1 MTGPA
6 TRERT
11 LRFDDN
17 DRRRLVLASALTIVA
32 LPAVWL
38 ANQDAAGTGGARPNV
53 AAVGLPAEDAGVDAG
68 ATDTGPVDPMGSVDA
83 GYLAGSS
90 LPPRAEHVEIAIG
103 TSDDTFAGSA
113 SAIYRRSVGR
123 VDTCLYSGVEAGAHI
138 RVVNVDNGRSV
149 QCWTALRPPDA
160 PAGELVMHPDT
171 FSRIADLTSAPIDV
185 EVRR

>member
-1 MTGPA
+1 V

-32 LPAVWL
+32 LPAIWL
-38 ANQDAAGTGGARPNV
+38 AHQDSAGTASTPNV
-53 AAVGLPAEDAGVDAG
+53 AAVGLPAEDAAAADAG
-68 ATDTGPVDPMGSVDA
+68 SVDTEPIDPMGSVDA

-90 LPPRAEHVEIAIG
+90 LPPRAEHVEIAVG
-103 TSDDTFAGSA
+103 HSEDALVDTAK
-113 SAIYRRSVGR
+113 AIYRRAVGR

-149 QCWTALRPPDA
+149 DCWTALRPPDA
-160 PAGELVMHPDT
+160 PPDELVMHPDA
-171 FSRIADLTSAPIDV
+171 FSRIADLTSAPIDI